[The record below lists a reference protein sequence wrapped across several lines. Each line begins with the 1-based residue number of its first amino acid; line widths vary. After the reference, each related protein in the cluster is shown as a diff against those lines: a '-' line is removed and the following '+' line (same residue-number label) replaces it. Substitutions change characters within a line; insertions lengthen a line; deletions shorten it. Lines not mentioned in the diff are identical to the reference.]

1 METLSDKA
9 ATETIERLEHRLRS
23 IEYILSGDDE
33 AASVLQQAAARGKGC
48 TTQARITRL
57 ENALSNLSSKIPVVQ
72 DLLRLHACFPDLF
85 QPVAPKNIPTSLTT
99 PELFAVISSYATLYP
114 TTASRLTSLQ
124 DLPIPAAERSASL
137 ISLQPRLAKLE
148 LQQQSQ
154 ARELAELRWRT
165 AAVIQRWYE
174 LGVLGGGE
182 CWTEWEERMEK
193 IEKKIRQTEV
203 MQAREADG
211 V

>member
-72 DLLRLHACFPDLF
+72 DLLRLRED
-85 QPVAPKNIPTSLTT
+85 
-99 PELFAVISSYATLYP
+99 AV
-114 TTASRLTSLQ
+114 R
-124 DLPIPAAERSASL
+124 
-137 ISLQPRLAKLE
+137 
-148 LQQQSQ
+148 
-154 ARELAELRWRT
+154 
-165 AAVIQRWYE
+165 
-174 LGVLGGGE
+174 GVY
-182 CWTEWEERMEK
+182 
-193 IEKKIRQTEV
+193 
-203 MQAREADG
+203 
-211 V
+211 